1 MSADPSSLG
10 NSAIELVVGSTDD
23 ISMTAIRP
31 TGHQNSSDIAHTPH
45 VVLACFITPC
55 VDHVEPS
62 MVPLPTLL
70 EFDETEEKQK
80 KGKQQRSGASVESA
94 LSELPL
100 GYQGMKRAF
109 LLPDISQ
116 AFAFSQ
122 EPLLFPTRSRYH
134 HSISTVPFMIF
145 TTFGAISGLVG
156 RFIAVRVDSQE
167 VIDAI
172 LYISALITVVFLGL
186 QLTRY
191 RVDLMRRLAFTNSV
205 WLTGGALLGIHCAN
219 TVMYSD
225 APGYIIVMAIYAIFQ
240 SLFLFCVDAAPYR
253 IKMRNFVF
261 GFITCTSN
269 MLLLSYT
276 NLIPQYTAIYTKEKF
291 LLTRLDTLVFNTVIE
306 EHLVVTYVIMSS
318 YMLVALYRFLILKA
332 RTGLF
337 TFGVR
342 EIRPIEPRV

>member
-240 SLFLFCVDAAPYR
+240 SLAP
-253 IKMRNFVF
+253 
-261 GFITCTSN
+261 C
-269 MLLLSYT
+269 
-276 NLIPQYTAIYTKEKF
+276 A
-291 LLTRLDTLVFNTVIE
+291 
-306 EHLVVTYVIMSS
+306 
-318 YMLVALYRFLILKA
+318 
-332 RTGLF
+332 
-337 TFGVR
+337 
-342 EIRPIEPRV
+342 